1 MMKTSHL
8 IATSAVAL
16 ILMCLSPKLTSNA
29 NAETNTA
36 DPCKTQ
42 ANTIEINECAKSEL
56 AKKDKA
62 LNTAYQILIKKL
74 APTDKFDDINYTE
87 VKKQLLEAQQNWIK
101 YRDAD
106 CKAKYTLN
114 EKGTIR
120 GVVHLGCLIER
131 TEQRTKEL
139 LNWNPE

>member
-1 MMKTSHL
+1 MMKTSHF
-8 IATSAVAL
+8 IATSAIAL
-16 ILMCLSPKLTSNA
+16 TLMCLSPKLTANA

-62 LNTAYQILIKKL
+62 LNAAYQMLIKKL
-74 APTDKFDDINYTE
+74 APADKFDDINYTE
-87 VKKQLLEAQQNWIK
+87 VTKQLLEAQKNWIK

-114 EKGTIR
+114 EQGTMR
-120 GVVHLGCLIER
+120 GIVHLSCLIER